1 MKKIC
6 PLLTA
11 KGIQVTDLTKPGWTH
26 TEANITTLHCKSGSF
41 EKYLNQLYSTD
52 QIAMVWFCENHH

>member
-1 MKKIC
+1 MSNAWILA
-6 PLLTA
+6 PIVVIDVLFVFNLA
-11 KGIQVTDLTKPGWTH
+11 V
-26 TEANITTLHCKSGSF
+26 HCKSGSF